1 MTLLSTPPS
10 RPGSGRLGDVS
21 EPDASAVPALVAE
34 ACQRSPLVWVR
45 APRHRAQPVWSIWHD
60 GAVVLVV
67 GGEEQPDP
75 VPDDATEVEVLVRS
89 KTVQSRLVTFRAR
102 VEVLRPSESDWQS
115 AAAALKAARLNTHDP
130 AGVLDRWAASS
141 RVLRLVPTGELL
153 EEPGSYDAA
162 SGALPPAPTSAVT
175 VRRRPF
181 HLGGRRRHR

>member
-1 MTLLSTPPS
+1 M
-10 RPGSGRLGDVS
+10 S
-21 EPDASAVPALVAE
+21 EPEASVPALVAE

-45 APRHRAQPVWSIWHD
+45 APQHRAQPVWSTWHE

-89 KTVQSRLVTFRAR
+89 KAVQSRLLVFRAR
-102 VEVLRPSESDWQS
+102 VEVLQPRDAGWQS
-115 AAAALKAARLNTHDP
+115 AAAALKSARLNTRDP
-130 AGVLDRWAASS
+130 ATVLDRWAASC
-141 RVLRLVPTGELL
+141 RLLRLVPTGDLL
-153 EEPGSYDAA
+153 EEPGSYDSA

-181 HLGGRRRHR
+181 HLGGRRRR